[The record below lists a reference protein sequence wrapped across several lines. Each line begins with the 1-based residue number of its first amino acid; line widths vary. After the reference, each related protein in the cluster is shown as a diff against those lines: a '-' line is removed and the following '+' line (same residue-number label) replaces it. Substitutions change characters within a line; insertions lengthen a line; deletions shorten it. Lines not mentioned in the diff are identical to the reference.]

1 MENKTPASTAAP
13 ARARIT
19 KAACVGGGVIGGG
32 WVARFLLAGID
43 VAVFDPHPDA
53 ERIVGEVV
61 ANAEAAYAALTQAPL
76 PKRGA
81 LTFHGSIAETV
92 AGADWIQESVP
103 ERLDLK
109 RSVLAEIDAVAHP
122 GALIGSSTSGLLPSE
137 LQAEL
142 QHPERFFV
150 AHPYNPVYLLP
161 LVEIVGGRAT
171 APETIRDA
179 IRLLEPTGMKGV
191 AIDKEIEAF
200 VGDRLLEAL
209 WREALWLIKDE
220 ICDVETLDDVIRYSF
235 GLRWAQ
241 MGLFQTY
248 RIAGGEAGMRH
259 FLGQFGPALKWPWTK
274 LTDVVDL
281 DEALVDRIAAQ
292 SDAQNVGLSIR
303 RLEQIRDQNLVGI
316 LQALKGGDDG
326 RGWGAGKLLA
336 DFEQGLWRQAAASAG
351 TDDSNAPQPL
361 SVRVSPSW
369 IDYNGHMTE
378 HRYLQVLGDAT
389 DHVLRSIGVDLAY
402 VEAGAS
408 YYTVESHLRHLGE
421 ARLGDTI
428 TAESRVLSFDGKR
441 LHLFHRLTREA
452 DGATIATG
460 EHMLLHVDRASGRT
474 APAPATILR
483 RIAALAAAQAPEI
496 GKGDTGR
503 AIRPATPPAECATPA
518 TPTATRSHRG

>member
-1 MENKTPASTAAP
+1 MDHATPSSAATPAL
-13 ARARIT
+13 ARVT

-43 VAVFDPHPDA
+43 VAVFDPHPEA
-53 ERIVGEVV
+53 ARIVGEVV
-61 ANAEAAYAALTQAPL
+61 ANAEAAYAALTDAPL
-76 PKRGA
+76 PKPGT
-81 LTFHGSIAETV
+81 LTFRASIAETV

-109 RSVLAEIDAVAHP
+109 RSVLAEIDAAARP
-122 GALIGSSTSGLLPSE
+122 DALIGSSTSGLLPSD

-142 QHPERFFV
+142 RHPERFFV

-161 LVEIVGGRAT
+161 LVEIVGGKAT
-171 APETIRDA
+171 ARETISEA
-179 IRLLEPTGMKGV
+179 IRLIEPTGMKGV
-191 AIDKEIEAF
+191 AIDREIEAF

-209 WREALWLIKDE
+209 WREALWLIKDG

-259 FLGQFGPALKWPWTK
+259 FLGQFGPALQWPWTK

-281 DEALVDRIAAQ
+281 DEALVDRIASQ
-292 SDAQNVGLSIR
+292 SDAQNEGLSIR
-303 RLEQIRDQNLVGI
+303 RLERIRDQNLVGI

-336 DFEQGLWRQAAASAG
+336 DFEQGLWRQASAEAAGA
-351 TDDSNAPQPL
+351 DALRPL
-361 SVRVSPSW
+361 TVRVSPSW

-389 DHVLRSIGVDLAY
+389 DQLLRFIGVDLAY

-421 ARLGDTI
+421 AKLGDRI
-428 TAESRVLSFDGKR
+428 TATSRVLSFDGKR
-441 LHLFHRLTREA
+441 LHLFHRLTRSA

-460 EHMLLHVDRASGRT
+460 EHMLLHVERASGKA
-474 APAPATILR
+474 APAADTILR
-483 RIAALAAAQAPEI
+483 RIAALAAAQAHEAAEAEA
-496 GKGDTGR
+496 GR
-503 AIRPATPPAECATPA
+503 AIRPATPPADHAAAAAEANT
-518 TPTATRSHRG
+518 SNRG